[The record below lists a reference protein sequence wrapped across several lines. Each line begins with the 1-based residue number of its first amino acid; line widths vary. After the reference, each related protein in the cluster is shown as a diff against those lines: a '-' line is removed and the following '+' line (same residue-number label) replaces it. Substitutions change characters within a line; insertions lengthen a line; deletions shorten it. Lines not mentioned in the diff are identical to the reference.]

1 MAIQRYYGTVEEYV
15 DYWCVTTCDQL
26 TGQERL
32 SIERSLTMA
41 AGMINMAISTQG
53 AQDCA
58 FSEAAEQSLQ
68 MINFIMAAVT
78 FNCRCASPN
87 LATDEKQMWLR
98 WIDDQ
103 LAAIR
108 DGRVELCDGETG
120 TEYPSAGIAQQVHT
134 VWQADQLRYNSG
146 L

>member
-1 MAIQRYYGTVEEYV
+1 MPIQTYYGTIEGYV
-15 DYWCVTTCDQL
+15 DYWCVTDCDSL
-26 TGQERL
+26 DAGQRRK
-32 SIERSLTMA
+32 IESSLTMA

-53 AQDCA
+53 AQECV
-58 FSEAAEQSLQ
+58 FSAAAEQSLQ
-68 MINFIMAAVT
+68 MLNFIMAAVT
-78 FNCRCASPN
+78 YNCRCASPN

-108 DGRVELCDGETG
+108 DGRIELCAGETG
-120 TEYPSAGIAQQVHT
+120 TEYPHAAISQQVMT
-134 VWQADQLRYNSG
+134 VWQADQLRYRRG